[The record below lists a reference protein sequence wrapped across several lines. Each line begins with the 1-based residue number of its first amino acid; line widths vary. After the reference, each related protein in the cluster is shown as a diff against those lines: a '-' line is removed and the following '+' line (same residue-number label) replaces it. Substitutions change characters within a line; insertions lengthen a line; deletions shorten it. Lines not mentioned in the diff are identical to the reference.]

1 MKCMRGKPPVVEAS
15 GWWEAAMKKAL
26 FALMLLLV
34 LLLPMYAGIA
44 RIRRLSRRRDED
56 EGDGPPV

>member
-1 MKCMRGKPPVVEAS
+1 
-15 GWWEAAMKKAL
+15 MKKAL